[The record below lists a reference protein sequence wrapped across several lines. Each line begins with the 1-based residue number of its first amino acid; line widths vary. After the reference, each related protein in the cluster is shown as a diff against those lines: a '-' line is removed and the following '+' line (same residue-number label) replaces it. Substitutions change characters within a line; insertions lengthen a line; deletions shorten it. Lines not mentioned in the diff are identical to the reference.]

1 MSKEVRADLKLV
13 TLFVGR
19 GHAGLAI
26 NLGFAATDH
35 TAGGWQRLRCA
46 NLRLRY
52 NLQNPRGR
60 AELILPLVPR
70 VASGWL
76 RFSSRAAGIKAIG
89 TAGSDEGLQLV
100 KKRGCASGDQAPLCG
115 LSEADSRHNERMR
128 GRWDHRDAG
137 EREPRSR
144 ESVYI
149 LI

>member
-1 MSKEVRADLKLV
+1 M

-100 KKRGCASGDQAPLCG
+100 KKEGAHQAIKHRSADYQKLILDITNGCGVDGIIEMLANVNLDLENRCIY
-115 LSEADSRHNERMR
+115 LYN
-128 GRWDHRDAG
+128 
-137 EREPRSR
+137 RS
-144 ESVYI
+144 
-149 LI
+149 